1 MNVAAGAQNVP
12 RARRRVGEGGG
23 RDDQG
28 ESWKE

>member
-12 RARRRVGEGGG
+12 RARRRVGGEGW
-23 RDDQG
+23 DDQG

>member
-12 RARRRVGEGGG
+12 RARRRVGGGE
-23 RDDQG
+23 DQG